1 LDVNDPALAPDG
13 YIIYTNFS
21 FEGCKDAGL
30 GYIRYDNA
38 RKIFK
43 EMEAEGFTPRNIF
56 RKASCSFYNSLMDI
70 GLMKEDGDPNRR
82 SGRFVEQD
90 FILRSESMAS
100 IVIQVVKPGMDA
112 ALTTM
117 GASLGYPPTS
127 MIIHLWVKT
136 IRCNLLETSI
146 IIII

>member
-1 LDVNDPALAPDG
+1 MNDPALAPDG

-90 FILRSESMAS
+90 FILRSESTAS

-117 GASLGYPPTS
+117 GASSGYPPTS